1 MIITLSKKQK
11 GHEVIKEFTE
21 QYGTFEELKRLYKD
35 TRNPLFLVDL
45 EYQKFLKNNPDET

>member
-45 EYQKFLKNNPDET
+45 EY